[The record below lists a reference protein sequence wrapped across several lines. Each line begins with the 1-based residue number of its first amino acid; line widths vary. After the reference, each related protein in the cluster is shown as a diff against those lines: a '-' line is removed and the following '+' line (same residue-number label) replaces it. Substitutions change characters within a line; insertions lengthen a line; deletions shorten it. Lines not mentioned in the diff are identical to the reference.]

1 MIDLSK
7 SYEFFQPEK
16 EDARINIVGCGSVGS
31 TIAVLLARAGVTKM
45 TLWDFD
51 MVEPH
56 NLANQMFRQCDVGK
70 LKTEA
75 LADILAE
82 INPDIRD
89 DLQLKSDGWNGQQL
103 SGYVFL
109 CVDSIELRREIVEKF
124 FDSPYIRAMFD
135 FRTRLTDAQHYA
147 ADWSDYKK
155 KKNFLSTMEF
165 SHEEAAE
172 ETPVSACI
180 VTLSGAPT
188 VWIICSAGVANFMN
202 FWNGQPIK
210 NMILADAYSFSLDAF

>member
-109 CVDSIELRREIVEKF
+109 CVDSIELRRETVEKF

-172 ETPVSACI
+172 ETPVSACN
-180 VTLSGAPT
+180 VTLLVAPT